1 MPRKAQTED
10 APKKRNVSV
19 VERRLK
25 SGSIFSA
32 SSKPI
37 PLTDPDRWTVR
48 VVNASISDARIWE
61 MQADKGWVYAEPA
74 DIAVSVTELGFRIQD
89 GRIVRGQHGQEV
101 LMKMERDDYA
111 AIQKAKDAE
120 NRRQTFGAQ
129 AVKDAIISAAGS
141 DAGVGAQGA
150 EFLARNLDSVT
161 VTDSREAVS
170 LEE

>member
-1 MPRKAQTED
+1 MPRKAMTED

-37 PLTDPDRWTVR
+37 PLTEPERWTVR
-48 VVNASISDARIWE
+48 FVNSQISDNRIWE
-61 MQADKGWVYAEPA
+61 MQADKGWQYAEPS
-74 DIAVSVTELGFRIQD
+74 DIAVPVTELGCRVQD
-89 GRIVRGQHGQEV
+89 DRIVRGQHGSEV
-101 LMKMERDDYA
+101 LMKMERADYA
-111 AIQKAKDAE
+111 AVQAAKDVE
-120 NRRQTFGAQ
+120 NRRQTFGKK
-129 AVKDAIISAAGS
+129 AVKDAIIGAAGS
-141 DAGVGAQGA
+141 ADGIGSQGA
-150 EFLARNLDSVT
+150 EFLSRNLESVT